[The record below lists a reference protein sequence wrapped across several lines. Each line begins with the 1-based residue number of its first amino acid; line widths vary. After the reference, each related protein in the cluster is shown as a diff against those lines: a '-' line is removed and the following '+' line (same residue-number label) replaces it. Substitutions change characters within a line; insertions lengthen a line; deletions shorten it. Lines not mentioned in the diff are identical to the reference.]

1 MPVYYGIE
9 DYKPGGSEAELA
21 QAEGKYHFVDGK
33 FHVSGSD
40 VALDGLHYVTD
51 EVTLSGSNISRVFTI
66 VAEGK
71 IDISGSELNCNGYS
85 SDLLFFS
92 NNTKF
97 KIAGSKS
104 FFDGIIY
111 IPKGEI
117 DISGSTNTIDGS
129 LVGNTVKLSGSMMHI
144 NAIK

>member
-1 MPVYYGIE
+1 M
-9 DYKPGGSEAELA
+9 
-21 QAEGKYHFVDGK
+21 YHFVDGK

-40 VALDGLHYVTD
+40 VALDGLYFVTD
-51 EVTLSGSNISRVFTI
+51 EVKLSGSNISGVFTI

-71 IDISGSELNCNGYS
+71 IDISGSELNCNAYS

-92 NNTKF
+92 NNTKI

-104 FFDGIIY
+104 FFGGIIY

-117 DISGSTNTIDGS
+117 DISGSTNTINGGLTGD
-129 LVGNTVKLSGSMMHI
+129 TVKLSGSEMHI